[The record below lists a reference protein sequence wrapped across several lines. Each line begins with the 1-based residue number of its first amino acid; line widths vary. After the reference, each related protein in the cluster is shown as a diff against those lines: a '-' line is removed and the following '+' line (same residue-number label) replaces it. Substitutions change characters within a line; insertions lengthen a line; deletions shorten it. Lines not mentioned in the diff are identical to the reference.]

1 LSTIQK
7 LSSAT
12 WAIPMLIVEKL
23 NAYYGQSHIL
33 KDVSISVER
42 GQVVVIL
49 GPNGHGKS
57 TLLKS
62 ICGMVE
68 KTDGNVTYRNH
79 EISDMATDK
88 IVNMGLTY
96 IAENRELFPYM
107 TVLENLKLGAYSKN
121 ARPYEKE
128 NMKRVFTLFPR
139 LVDRQKQFA
148 STMSGG
154 EARMLA
160 VARGLMSNAD
170 FLCIDEPSLGLQPS
184 LRYEI
189 FSTIKQINEQ
199 GKTVLLV
206 EQNIPQIAE
215 LADRIYVMEE
225 GRISFEG
232 SKDEAFNNEHLKEIF
247 LGM

>member
-1 LSTIQK
+1 MIRGLSN
-7 LSSAT
+7 
-12 WAIPMLIVEKL
+12 AILGMHMLKVSDL
-23 NAYYGQSHIL
+23 NAYYGESHVL
-33 KDVSISVER
+33 RDVSIKVKQSEI
-42 GQVVVIL
+42 VVML

-62 ICGMVE
+62 ICGLIDQITG
-68 KTDGNVTYRNH
+68 KIKYKGK
-79 EISDMATDK
+79 EIRGQRTER
-88 IVNMGLTY
+88 IVNMGITY

-121 ARPYEKE
+121 ARGYEAE
-128 NMKRVFTLFPR
+128 NLDKVFRLFPR
-139 LVDRQKQFA
+139 LTERKKQFA

-160 VARGLMSNAD
+160 IARGLMSNAD
-170 FLCIDEPSLGLQPS
+170 FLCIDEPSLGLQPN
-184 LRYEI
+184 LRVEV
-189 FSTIKQINEQ
+189 FETIKKINSQ

-225 GRISFEG
+225 GSISFEG
-232 SKDEAFNNEHLKEIF
+232 SKDEALSNEHLKEIF

>member
-1 LSTIQK
+1 
-7 LSSAT
+7 
-12 WAIPMLIVEKL
+12 MLAVRNL
-23 NAYYGQSHIL
+23 DVYYGESHVL
-33 KDVSISVER
+33 RDVAVHVDQGE
-42 GQVVVIL
+42 VVVML

-62 ICGMVE
+62 ICGLV
-68 KTDGNVTYRNH
+68 DNVTGRITYRDDS
-79 EISDMATDK
+79 IIGMATEN
-88 IVNMGLTY
+88 IVNLGLIY

-107 TVLENLKLGAYSKN
+107 TVFENLKLGAYAKN
-121 ARPYEKE
+121 ARAHEKRNLE
-128 NMKRVFTLFPR
+128 WVFDLFPR
-139 LVDRQKQFA
+139 LVERKKQLA

-154 EARMLA
+154 EARMLD

-184 LRYEI
+184 LRHEI
-189 FSTIKQINEQ
+189 FAIIKQISSE

-206 EQNIPQIAE
+206 EQNIPQITE

-225 GRISFEG
+225 GQISFEG
-232 SKDEAFNNEHLKEIF
+232 NKDEALSNEHLKEIF

>member
-1 LSTIQK
+1 
-7 LSSAT
+7 
-12 WAIPMLIVEKL
+12 MLEVTNL
-23 NAYYGQSHIL
+23 NTYYGESHVL
-33 KDVSISVER
+33 RDVSVSVNQGE
-42 GQVVVIL
+42 VVVML

-62 ICGMVE
+62 ICGLVD
-68 KTDGNVTYRNH
+68 KVKGRITYQDQDINGMRA
-79 EISDMATDK
+79 EK
-88 IVNMGLTY
+88 IVNLGITY

-107 TVLENLKLGAYSKN
+107 TVLDNLKLGAYSKN
-121 ARPYEKE
+121 ARANEKE
-128 NMKRVFTLFPR
+128 NLERVFELFPR
-139 LVDRQKQFA
+139 LVDRKKQFA

-184 LRYEI
+184 LRLEV
-189 FSTIKQINEQ
+189 FSTIKEINKQ
-199 GKTVLLV
+199 GKTVFLV

-232 SKDEAFNNEHLKEIF
+232 SKDEALSNEHLKEIF

>member
-1 LSTIQK
+1 
-7 LSSAT
+7 
-12 WAIPMLIVEKL
+12 MLNVNSL
-23 NAYYGQSHIL
+23 NTYYGQSHVL
-33 KDVSISVER
+33 RDVSISVNKGE
-42 GQVVVIL
+42 VVVLL

-62 ICGMVE
+62 ICGLVDN
-68 KTDGNVTYRNH
+68 KKG
-79 EISDMATDK
+79 EIIYQDHNINGLATEK
-88 IVNMGLTY
+88 IVNLGITY
-96 IAENRELFPYM
+96 IAENRELFPHM
-107 TVLENLKLGAYSKN
+107 TVLENLKLGAYAQSARAHEKKN
-121 ARPYEKE
+121 LA
-128 NMKRVFTLFPR
+128 RVFDLFPR

-170 FLCIDEPSLGLQPS
+170 FLCVDEPSLGLQPS
-184 LRYEI
+184 LRHEI
-189 FSTIKQINEQ
+189 FATIKQINEQ

-225 GRISFEG
+225 GKISFEG
-232 SKDEAFNNEHLKEIF
+232 DKDEALGNDHLKEIF

>member
-1 LSTIQK
+1 
-7 LSSAT
+7 
-12 WAIPMLIVEKL
+12 MLNVNNL
-23 NAYYGQSHIL
+23 DAYYGESHVL
-33 KDVSISVER
+33 KDVSIEVNHGE
-42 GQVVVIL
+42 VVVIL

-62 ICGMVE
+62 ICGLVDKMKGKIISQNQDISGLSTE
-68 KTDGNVTYRNH
+68 KLVDLGVIY
-79 EISDMATDK
+79 IS
-88 IVNMGLTY
+88 
-96 IAENRELFPYM
+96 ENRELFPYM

-121 ARPYEKE
+121 ARAHEKE
-128 NMKRVFTLFPR
+128 NLERVFALFPR
-139 LVDRQKQFA
+139 LVERQKQTA

-184 LRYEI
+184 LRHEI

-225 GRISFEG
+225 GKISFEG
-232 SKDEAFNNEHLKEIF
+232 DKDEALSNEHLKEIF

>member
-1 LSTIQK
+1 
-7 LSSAT
+7 
-12 WAIPMLIVEKL
+12 L
-23 NAYYGQSHIL
+23 NAYYGESHVL
-33 KDVSISVER
+33 KDVSIAVQE
-42 GQVVVIL
+42 GEVVVML

-62 ICGMVE
+62 ICGLVDKTEGQITYQNRDINGLVTE
-68 KTDGNVTYRNH
+68 KLVDLGVIY
-79 EISDMATDK
+79 IS
-88 IVNMGLTY
+88 
-96 IAENRELFPYM
+96 ENRELFPYM
-107 TVLENLKLGAYSKN
+107 TVLENLKLGAYTKN
-121 ARPYEKE
+121 ARAHEKKNLE
-128 NMKRVFTLFPR
+128 RVFTLFPR
-139 LVDRQKQFA
+139 LVERQKQIA

-160 VARGLMSNAD
+160 VARGLMSNPD

-184 LRYEI
+184 LRHEI

-206 EQNIPQIAE
+206 EQNIPQITQ

-225 GRISFEG
+225 GQISFEG
-232 SKDEAFNNEHLKEIF
+232 NKDEALNNEHLKEIF

>member
-1 LSTIQK
+1 
-7 LSSAT
+7 
-12 WAIPMLIVEKL
+12 MLKVSHL
-23 NAYYGQSHIL
+23 NAYYGESHVL
-33 KDVSISVER
+33 RDVSVFVDKGE
-42 GQVVVIL
+42 VVVML

-62 ICGMVE
+62 ICGLVE
-68 KTDGNVTYRNH
+68 NVTGTITYQDKG
-79 EISDMATDK
+79 ISGLATEN
-88 IVNMGLTY
+88 IVNLGLIY
-96 IAENRELFPYM
+96 IAENRELFPNM
-107 TVLENLKLGAYSKN
+107 TVMENLKMGAYSKN
-121 ARPYEKE
+121 ARPQEKE
-128 NMKRVFTLFPR
+128 NLEWVFDLFPR
-139 LVDRQKQFA
+139 LVERRKQFA

-160 VARGLMSNAD
+160 VARGLMSNAN

-184 LRYEI
+184 LRHEI
-189 FSTIKQINEQ
+189 FSIIRQINDQ

-225 GRISFEG
+225 GQISFEG
-232 SKDEAFNNEHLKEIF
+232 NKDEALNNEHLKEIF

>member
-1 LSTIQK
+1 
-7 LSSAT
+7 
-12 WAIPMLIVEKL
+12 MLKVNSL
-23 NAYYGQSHIL
+23 NTYYGESHVLRDI
-33 KDVSISVER
+33 SISVNQSE
-42 GQVVVIL
+42 VVVML

-62 ICGMVE
+62 ICGLVDQT
-68 KTDGNVTYRNH
+68 KGNIIYKDKDINGL
-79 EISDMATDK
+79 ATEK
-88 IVNMGLTY
+88 IVNLGITY

-121 ARPYEKE
+121 ARAHEKE
-128 NMKRVFTLFPR
+128 NLAWVFDLFPR
-139 LVDRQKQFA
+139 LVDRKKQLA

-170 FLCIDEPSLGLQPS
+170 FLCVDEPSLGLQPS
-184 LRYEI
+184 LRHEI
-189 FSTIKQINEQ
+189 FSIIRQINEQ

-206 EQNIPQIAE
+206 EQNIPQIAK

-225 GRISFEG
+225 GQISFEG
-232 SKDEAFNNEHLKEIF
+232 NKEEALNNDHLKEIF

>member
-1 LSTIQK
+1 MPMILRLSNV
-7 LSSAT
+7 T
-12 WAIPMLIVEKL
+12 WVMLML
-23 NAYYGQSHIL
+23 NVTNLNTYYGESHVL
-33 KDVSISVER
+33 RDISVSVNQGE
-42 GQVVVIL
+42 VVVLL

-62 ICGMVE
+62 ICGLVDQA
-68 KTDGNVTYRNH
+68 KGRITYQNQDINGLRT
-79 EISDMATDK
+79 EK
-88 IVNMGLTY
+88 IVNMGITY

-121 ARPYEKE
+121 ARAYEKE
-128 NMKRVFTLFPR
+128 NLERVFELFPQ
-139 LVDRQKQFA
+139 LVDRQKQLA
-148 STMSGG
+148 ITMSGG

-184 LRYEI
+184 LRFEV
-189 FSTIKQINEQ
+189 FSTIKEINQQ
-199 GKTVLLV
+199 GKTIFLV
-206 EQNIPQIAE
+206 EQNIPQITD

-225 GRISFEG
+225 GSISFEG
-232 SKDEAFNNEHLKEIF
+232 SKDEALSNEHLKEIF

>member
-1 LSTIQK
+1 
-7 LSSAT
+7 
-12 WAIPMLIVEKL
+12 MLKVSHL
-23 NAYYGQSHIL
+23 NAYYGESHVL
-33 KDVSISVER
+33 RDVSVSVNQGE
-42 GQVVVIL
+42 VVVML

-62 ICGMVE
+62 ICGLVE
-68 KTDGNVTYRNH
+68 NVTGTITYH
-79 EISDMATDK
+79 DKGISGLATEN
-88 IVNMGLTY
+88 IVNLGLIY
-96 IAENRELFPYM
+96 IAENRELFPNM
-107 TVLENLKLGAYSKN
+107 TVMENLKMGAYSKN
-121 ARPYEKE
+121 ARPQEKE
-128 NMKRVFTLFPR
+128 NLEWVFDLFPR
-139 LVDRQKQFA
+139 LVERRKQFA

-160 VARGLMSNAD
+160 VARGLMSNAN

-184 LRYEI
+184 LRHEI
-189 FSTIKQINEQ
+189 FSIIRQINDQ

-225 GRISFEG
+225 GQISFEG
-232 SKDEAFNNEHLKEIF
+232 NKDEALGNEHLKEIF

>member
-1 LSTIQK
+1 
-7 LSSAT
+7 
-12 WAIPMLIVEKL
+12 MLEVTNL
-23 NAYYGQSHIL
+23 NTYYGESHVL
-33 KDVSISVER
+33 RDVSLSVNR
-42 GQVVVIL
+42 GEVVVML

-62 ICGMVE
+62 ICGLVD
-68 KTDGNVTYRNH
+68 KAKGKITYQHKDINGLPT
-79 EISDMATDK
+79 EI
-88 IVNMGLTY
+88 IVNMGLIY
-96 IAENRELFPYM
+96 IAENRELFPHM

-121 ARPYEKE
+121 ARPHEKKNLE
-128 NMKRVFTLFPR
+128 RVFALFPR
-139 LVDRQKQFA
+139 LVDRKKQFA

-184 LRYEI
+184 LRFEI

-225 GRISFEG
+225 GQISFEG
-232 SKDEAFNNEHLKEIF
+232 DKDEALSNDHLKEIF

>member
-1 LSTIQK
+1 
-7 LSSAT
+7 
-12 WAIPMLIVEKL
+12 MLNVKRL
-23 NAYYGQSHIL
+23 NAYYGQSHVL
-33 KDVSISVER
+33 RDVAISVKQGE
-42 GQVVVIL
+42 VVVML

-57 TLLKS
+57 TLLKA
-62 ICGMVE
+62 ICGLVE
-68 KTDGNVTYRNH
+68 NVTGRILYK
-79 EISDMATDK
+79 EGPIIGMATEK
-88 IVNMGLTY
+88 IVNLGLIY

-107 TVLENLKLGAYSKN
+107 TVLDNLKLGAYSKN
-121 ARPYEKE
+121 ARAHEKE
-128 NMKRVFTLFPR
+128 NLEKVYDLFPR
-139 LVDRQKQFA
+139 LVERKKQLA

-184 LRYEI
+184 LRHEI
-189 FSTIKQINEQ
+189 FTTIKRINEQ

-206 EQNIPQIAE
+206 EQNIPQITE

-225 GRISFEG
+225 GQISFEG
-232 SKDEAFNNEHLKEIF
+232 TKDEALCNDDLKEIF

>member
-1 LSTIQK
+1 
-7 LSSAT
+7 
-12 WAIPMLIVEKL
+12 MLNVRKL
-23 NAYYGQSHIL
+23 NAYYGESHVL
-33 KDVSISVER
+33 KDVSIDVNQGE
-42 GQVVVIL
+42 VVVML

-62 ICGMVE
+62 ICGLVDKTEGKITYQNGDINDMVTE
-68 KTDGNVTYRNH
+68 KLVDLGIIY
-79 EISDMATDK
+79 IS
-88 IVNMGLTY
+88 
-96 IAENRELFPYM
+96 ENRELFPHM

-121 ARPYEKE
+121 ARPHEKKNLE
-128 NMKRVFTLFPR
+128 RVFALFPR
-139 LVDRQKQFA
+139 LVERQKQTA

-160 VARGLMSNAD
+160 VARGLMSNPD

-184 LRYEI
+184 LRHEI
-189 FSTIKQINEQ
+189 FSTIKRINEQ

-225 GRISFEG
+225 GQISFEG
-232 SKDEAFNNEHLKEIF
+232 NKDEALSNEHLKEIF

>member
-1 LSTIQK
+1 
-7 LSSAT
+7 
-12 WAIPMLIVEKL
+12 MLKVSNL
-23 NAYYGQSHIL
+23 NAYYGESHVLRDI
-33 KDVSISVER
+33 SISVNQSE
-42 GQVVVIL
+42 VVVML

-62 ICGMVE
+62 ICGLVDQT
-68 KTDGNVTYRNH
+68 KGNITYKDKDINGL
-79 EISDMATDK
+79 ATEK
-88 IVNMGLTY
+88 IVNLGITY

-121 ARPYEKE
+121 ARAHEKE
-128 NMKRVFTLFPR
+128 NLAWVFDLFPR
-139 LVDRQKQFA
+139 LVDRKKQLA

-170 FLCIDEPSLGLQPS
+170 FLCVDEPSLGLQPS
-184 LRYEI
+184 LRHEI
-189 FSTIKQINEQ
+189 FSIIRQINEQ

-215 LADRIYVMEE
+215 LADRIYVLEE
-225 GRISFEG
+225 GKISFEG
-232 SKDEAFNNEHLKEIF
+232 NKDEALNNEHLKEVF